1 MTAERILEKK
11 GHKVFSVDEGVT
23 LKAVIAE
30 LARHRVGVLLV
41 TNTSDDKVGII
52 SERDVIAVLAQDPD
66 AMQRTAGSMM
76 TSLMVKCSLDD
87 SEGDLMDRMVK
98 AHVRHLPV
106 HHAGKVVGLVSA
118 RDVMNLRMEK
128 LQELMKDIMS
138 EVARKA
144 G

>member
-23 LKAVIAE
+23 LNAVIAE

>member
-76 TSLMVKCSLDD
+76 TSLLVKCSLDD
-87 SEGDLMDRMVK
+87 SEGDMMDRMVK

>member
-1 MTAERILEKK
+1 VTAERILEKK